1 MVNNVSM
8 GKSSDYY
15 IHPLYILITL
25 VLGSISALFLGF
37 SGAYIYSRIQNG
49 QPPIEIP
56 ILFYVNTIFL
66 VASSYFMHL
75 AGHAYRSDQ
84 TQRYKLYLSTTLV
97 LSTLFLV
104 FQIISWQQMVN
115 MNNSISSSTMSS
127 YLYVLS
133 GVHLLH
139 LVAGIPFLA
148 IFLYDAIQRLKDPT
162 STMLYLSDEDKRRKL
177 KLISIYWH
185 FLDALWLYLLLFFV
199 VNRWIS

>member
-1 MVNNVSM
+1 M
-8 GKSSDYY
+8 GKNSDYY

-37 SGAYIYSRIQNG
+37 SGAYIYSRIQSG
-49 QPPIEIP
+49 QPPIQIP
-56 ILFYVNTIFL
+56 LLFYANTVFL
-66 VASSYFMHL
+66 VASSYFIHK
-75 AGHAYRSDQ
+75 ASYAYVDDE
-84 TQRYKLYLSTTLV
+84 TQRYKSYLGITLV

-104 FQIISWQQMVN
+104 FQIVSWQQMVN
-115 MNNSISSSTMSS
+115 MNNSLSSSIMSS

-148 IFLYDAIQRLKDPT
+148 IFFYDAMQRLKEPT
-162 STMLYLSDEDKRRKL
+162 SSMLYLSDEDKRRKL

-199 VNRWIS
+199 VNHWIS